1 MTKHFLLLFIFV
13 LQFHLFSQCVNPSQL
28 DNSVFCP
35 SIYDPV
41 CGCNGITYGNSCEA
55 YYWGGVT
62 SWTTGE
68 CGGAITCVNPA
79 QIDMNMACP
88 MNYDPVCGCDSVTY
102 GNSCQAYYWG
112 GVISWTTGECGGTNS
127 CINPALI
134 DSSAV
139 CITLYDPVCG
149 CDSNTYSNS
158 CVAQNYGGVT
168 SWTNGPCETQ
178 IQLADSCTNLAG
190 INFGECDM
198 FLGFG
203 LINGICSPI
212 SGCGTIVG
220 GVDYAPAL
228 SSTLASCQDSCM
240 TITDA
245 PECSN
250 LANVDF
256 GGCAMFLGFGLIN
269 GICSPIS
276 GCGTIV
282 GGVDYAPALSSTLAS
297 CQDGCMTITDAPE
310 CSNLANVDFG
320 LCDMFLG
327 YGVIDNQC
335 QMISGCSTISGTIDY
350 ESAFYQTEDSCQS
363 CLTGGIALP
372 KNLVRVY
379 PTLIDTY
386 VFLEVD
392 NKILHN
398 YYLLINCVGEVVQC
412 NKILEEKT
420 QISLDQIPSGVY
432 ILVISGDSNLYYR
445 LIKN

>member
-228 SSTLASCQDSCM
+228 SSTLASCQD
-240 TITDA
+240 
-245 PECSN
+245 
-250 LANVDF
+250 
-256 GGCAMFLGFGLIN
+256 
-269 GICSPIS
+269 
-276 GCGTIV
+276 
-282 GGVDYAPALSSTLAS
+282 
-297 CQDGCMTITDAPE
+297 GCMTITDAPE

-386 VFLEVD
+386 LNIEVPEKFI
-392 NKILHN
+392 NAS
-398 YYLLINCVGEVVQC
+398 YSLINCMGQIVFF
-412 NKILEEKT
+412 NKIVEKQT
-420 QISLDQIPSGVY
+420 TVALHDVPAGVY
-432 ILVISGDSNLYYR
+432 ILSLSGDIKLYFR
-445 LIKN
+445 VLKK

>member
-228 SSTLASCQDSCM
+228 SSTLASCQD
-240 TITDA
+240 
-245 PECSN
+245 
-250 LANVDF
+250 
-256 GGCAMFLGFGLIN
+256 
-269 GICSPIS
+269 
-276 GCGTIV
+276 
-282 GGVDYAPALSSTLAS
+282 
-297 CQDGCMTITDAPE
+297 GCMTITDAPE